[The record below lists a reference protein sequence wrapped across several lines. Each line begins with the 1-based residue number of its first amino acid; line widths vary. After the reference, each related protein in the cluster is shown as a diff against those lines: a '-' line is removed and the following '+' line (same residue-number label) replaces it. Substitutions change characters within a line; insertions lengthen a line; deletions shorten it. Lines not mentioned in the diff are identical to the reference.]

1 MPISPLMLVSGILNL
16 GQGIAA
22 KNAADDAAAA
32 ALKAGEFN
40 AKIIERDL
48 ELLDKKKKIVNINYL
63 QGDAERRY
71 NFRSQQSQAIAN
83 YAYSGVEI
91 SMGTP
96 MQVLRQNARL
106 FEYDQKKIKFQ
117 KQMTDL
123 AIEDEKENVRLNAEL
138 SRMEGGMAAAS
149 ARASGR
155 SSLLQGFTKG
165 VQSFLDM

>member
-1 MPISPLMLVSGILNL
+1 
-16 GQGIAA
+16 
-22 KNAADDAAAA
+22 
-32 ALKAGEFN
+32 
-40 AKIIERDL
+40 
-48 ELLDKKKKIVNINYL
+48 
-63 QGDAERRY
+63 
-71 NFRSQQSQAIAN
+71 
-83 YAYSGVEI
+83 
-91 SMGTP
+91 MGTP

-138 SRMEGGMAAAS
+138 SRMEGGMTAAS

-165 VQSFLDM
+165 VQSFLDT